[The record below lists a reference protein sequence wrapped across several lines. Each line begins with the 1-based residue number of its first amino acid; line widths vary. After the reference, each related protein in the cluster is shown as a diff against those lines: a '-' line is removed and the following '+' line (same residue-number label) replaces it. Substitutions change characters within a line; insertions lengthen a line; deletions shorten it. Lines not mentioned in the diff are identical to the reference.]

1 MQRWARTRN
10 SERQLLDIV
19 ADVRRRWRVR
29 QLIQGV
35 AVTLGVG
42 FAVFFAAT
50 WGIDRLRFE
59 DSAVLVLRLVLW
71 AAAAGLLFRFVVR
84 PLFRRVSDAQVA
96 LYLEEHEP
104 SLKTAFL
111 AAVERAGSP
120 DTRSGLDARLLEVA
134 VQRARR
140 IERGRRVERDRLRR
154 STAWF
159 AGVATAVLLIALF
172 GPAFQGTAGSLLL
185 SPWQT
190 ADAANP
196 YAITVEPGDALIARG
211 SDQLV
216 RAFPQGFE
224 TDEVEVAVRRGESE
238 VWERYFMTP
247 AEGGA
252 SFEILLF
259 DLDEPTDYTVSSE
272 GVRSPVYRID
282 VADLPYVDRIDLE
295 YHFPAYTG
303 LSPRTVEDG
312 GDIAVLRGTEV
323 RLRVTPTM
331 ATEEARL
338 AFDDQEEGE
347 GAALDL
353 VDDAFETSFTVT
365 EETFYRVEFM
375 GPGGRFVVGSPD
387 YLVEP
392 LDDQPPGVRIAEPG
406 RDTRL
411 SPIEELYVEVEAE
424 DDFGLGRVEL
434 LYSVNGGEETTRV
447 LHGSTR
453 GGTTQ
458 VSGGHTLFLEEFGLE
473 PGDVLSY
480 YARAAD
486 LRAGAGAGGD
496 LATRGVESS
505 DIYFVEIRTFDQDF
519 RQAEQGG
526 GGGGGGAGGP
536 GMQGELS
543 EQQKQIVAA
552 TFRLMRDEEEF
563 EEAELSENLATLTL
577 LQGRLRQQVEEL
589 IAQMQQRGVAGD
601 PSLEVVFRELPLAPP
616 EMLDAETKLGERRLR
631 EALLPEQR
639 SLQHLQRA
647 EAAFREVQVQQ
658 GGGGGGGGTPGAVGS
673 AAGELADLFEL
684 ELDRLRNQYETV
696 QRGQQRQQDQEVDEA
711 LQKLEELA
719 RRQQQMNERA
729 AAQQR
734 GAAGGGQGQQQRM
747 VQETEELAR
756 QLQRLARQ
764 GDRADLEESARRL
777 QQAADEMRRAQAQ
790 GRQGQ
795 GQAEASNALERLRE
809 ARRLLENRQVAA
821 VERDVEDAMRR
832 ADRIVERQRA
842 LQSDV
847 NEDPTTRDP
856 DRIAGLRERKG
867 DLAQEVDQLEQDLDR
882 LAREAR
888 REQPEASR
896 RLGEA
901 AAEIRES
908 RLRDKLN
915 FSRGVLGE
923 QSEDY
928 IRNFEEMITRDA
940 ENMRTRVAAARDALS
955 ESDPRRLGRQLD
967 ETRDLVRG
975 LESLQERMEQRG
987 EGEEGQ
993 GGQQGEGQEGQ
1004 QGQQGEGQQGQG
1016 QQGQQG
1022 QQGEGQQGQGQQGEG
1037 QQGEGQQG
1045 QGGEQGQRGQQGQGQ
1060 QGGQGGDRLGP
1071 RGGQGFAPNRGGG
1084 GGWWLSPEDVRQ
1096 FQREFRQ
1103 RREDAGRLRDD
1114 LRQEGVDVTDLD
1126 RAIAGLDRLR
1136 TMGDFDDPEEIAR
1149 LQADVLRG
1157 LKDFEFALRRN
1168 LGEQI
1173 ERFFLSGSDD
1183 VPEEYRELVEAYY
1196 RALSEDR
1203 PPR

>member
-1 MQRWARTRN
+1 MQRWMRTRN

-19 ADVRRRWRVR
+19 RDVRRRWRVR

-35 AVTLGVG
+35 AVTLGIG

-59 DSAVLVLRLVLW
+59 DGAVLAFRIVLW
-71 AAAAGLLFRFVVR
+71 AAAAGLFVWFVAR
-84 PLFRRVSDAQVA
+84 PLGRRVSDAQVA

-104 SLKTAFL
+104 SLKAAFL
-111 AAVERAGSP
+111 AATEAATERAGSP
-120 DTRSGLDARLLEVA
+120 AGPSGLDARLLEAA
-134 VQRARR
+134 VERARR
-140 IERGRRVERDRLRR
+140 VERGRRVERDGLRR
-154 STAWF
+154 SSAWF
-159 AGVATAVLLIALF
+159 AGVATAVLLVAIF

-185 SPWQT
+185 SPWKT

-238 VWERYFMTP
+238 VWARYFMTP
-247 AEGGA
+247 GEDGVG
-252 SFEILLF
+252 FEILLF
-259 DLDEPTDYTVSSE
+259 DLDEPTDYAVTSE
-272 GVRSPVYRID
+272 GVRSPVFRID
-282 VADLPYVDRIDLE
+282 VADLPYVERIDLE

-331 ATEEARL
+331 ATEGARL
-338 AFDDQEEGE
+338 SFDDQDQEEGT
-347 GAALDL
+347 ALEPADG
-353 VDDAFETSFTVT
+353 AFETSFTVT
-365 EETFYRVEFM
+365 GETFYHVEFM

-392 LDDQPPGVRIAEPG
+392 LDDQPPGVRISDPG

-411 SPIEELYVEVEAE
+411 SPIEELYVEVQAE

-434 LYSVNGGEETTRV
+434 LYSVNGGEESSRV
-447 LHGSTR
+447 LHGTAR
-453 GGTTQ
+453 GGATQ
-458 VSGGHTLFLEEFGLE
+458 VSGGHTFFLEEFGLE

-480 YARAAD
+480 YARATD
-486 LRAGAGAGGD
+486 LRSGASGGSGSV
-496 LATRGVESS
+496 GVESS
-505 DIYFVEIRTFDQDF
+505 DIYFVEIRPFDQNY

-526 GGGGGGAGGP
+526 GGGGGGGGGS
-536 GMQGELS
+536 GMEGELS
-543 EQQKQIVAA
+543 EQQRQIVAA
-552 TFRLMRDEEEF
+552 TFRLMRDGEEF
-563 EEAELSENLATLTL
+563 DAAEMSENLATLTL

-589 IAQMQQRGVAGD
+589 ALQMQQRGVAAD
-601 PSLEVVFRELPLAPP
+601 PAFETVFRELPLAPE
-616 EMLDAETKLGERRLR
+616 EMREAETKLGERRLR
-631 EALLPEQR
+631 EALSPEQR
-639 SLQHLQRA
+639 ALQHLQRA
-647 EAAFREVQVQQ
+647 EAAFRDVQVQQ
-658 GGGGGGGGTPGAVGS
+658 GGGGGGGGGGGS
-673 AAGELADLFEL
+673 AAAEELADLFEL

-696 QRGQQRQQDQEVDEA
+696 QRGQQQQQDQEVDEA

-719 RRQQQMNERA
+719 RRQQQMNERQ
-729 AAQQR
+729 AAQPR
-734 GAAGGGQGQQQRM
+734 GGAGGGQGQQQQM
-747 VQETEELAR
+747 IQETEELAR
-756 QLQRLARQ
+756 QLQRLARED
-764 GDRADLEESARRL
+764 DRADIEESARRL
-777 QQAADEMRRAQAQ
+777 QQAADQMRQAQAQ

-795 GQAEASNALERLRE
+795 GQAQASNALDRLRD

-821 VERDVEDAMRR
+821 VEREVEDAVRR
-832 ADRIVERQRA
+832 AERIAERQREV
-842 LQSDV
+842 QSDV

-856 DRIAGLRERKG
+856 DRLSALRERKG
-867 DLAQEVDQLEQDLDR
+867 DLAGEVDALETDLDR

-888 REQPEASR
+888 QEQPEAAR

-901 AAEIRES
+901 AGEIRES
-908 RLRDKLN
+908 RLRDKLK
-915 FSRGVLGE
+915 FSRGVLGT

-928 IRNFEEMITRDA
+928 IRNFEEQISRDA
-940 ENMRTRVAAARDALS
+940 ENVRTRVQAARDALS

-975 LESLQERMEQRG
+975 LESLQERLEQRA
-987 EGEEGQ
+987 EGE
-993 GGQQGEGQEGQ
+993 QGEGQ
-1004 QGQQGEGQQGQG
+1004 
-1016 QQGQQG
+1016 
-1022 QQGEGQQGQGQQGEG
+1022 
-1037 QQGEGQQG
+1037 
-1045 QGGEQGQRGQQGQGQ
+1045 GQQGQGQ
-1060 QGGQGGDRLGP
+1060 QGGGRLGQP
-1071 RGGQGFAPNRGGG
+1071 GETARAGQGFAPGGG
-1084 GGWWLSPEDVRQ
+1084 GGGGGPRLSPEDIRQ

-1114 LRQEGVDVTDLD
+1114 LRQEGVDVGDLD

-1157 LKDFEFALRRN
+1157 LKDFEFFLRRN

-1183 VPEEYRELVEAYY
+1183 VPKEYRELVEAYY
-1196 RALSEDR
+1196 RALSENR

>member
-1 MQRWARTRN
+1 MQRWAKRRST
-10 SERQLLDIV
+10 EHQLLEV
-19 ADVRRRWRVR
+19 VRDVRRRWRVR

-35 AVTLGVG
+35 AVTLGIG
-42 FAVFFAAT
+42 FAVFFIAT
-50 WGIDRLRFE
+50 FGIDRLRFE
-59 DSAVLVLRLVLW
+59 DGAVLAFRILLW
-71 AAAAGLLFRFVVR
+71 VAAAGLVAWFVVR
-84 PLFRRVSDAQVA
+84 PLLRRVSDTQVA

-104 SLKTAFL
+104 SLKAAFL
-111 AAVERAGSP
+111 AAIERAGSP
-120 DTRSGLDARLLEVA
+120 GTRSGLDARLLEVA
-134 VQRARR
+134 ARRARR
-140 IERGRRVERDRLRR
+140 VERGRRVERDRLRR

-159 AGVATAVLLIALF
+159 AGVASAVLLIALF

-185 SPWQT
+185 SPWKT

-224 TDEVEVAVRRGESE
+224 TDEVEVSVRRGESE

-247 AEGGA
+247 AAEGA
-252 SFEILLF
+252 AFEVLLF

-272 GVRSPVYRID
+272 GVRSPVFTIE

-331 ATEEARL
+331 ATEAARL
-338 AFDDQEEGE
+338 AFDGEEE
-347 GAALDL
+347 GAALEP
-353 VDDAFETSFTVT
+353 VNGAFETSFTVT
-365 EETFYRVEFM
+365 GETFYRIEFM
-375 GPGGRFVVGSPD
+375 GPGNRFVIGSPD

-392 LDDQPPGVRIAEPG
+392 LDDQPPGVRISEPG

-434 LYSVNGGEETTRV
+434 LYSVNGGEESSRV
-447 LHGSTR
+447 LHGTTG

-458 VSGGHTLFLEEFGLE
+458 LSGGHTFFLEEFGLE

-480 YARAAD
+480 YARATD
-486 LRAGAGAGGD
+486 LRSGGP
-496 LATRGVESS
+496 GGGIESS
-505 DIYFVEIRTFDQDF
+505 DIYFVEIRPFDRNF

-526 GGGGGGAGGP
+526 GGGGGGGAGMG
-536 GMQGELS
+536 GELS
-543 EQQKQIVAA
+543 EQQRQIVAA
-552 TFRLMRDEEEF
+552 TFRLDRDSNEF
-563 EEAELSENLATLTL
+563 EEEEMSENLATLTL

-601 PSLEVVFRELPLAPP
+601 PSLETVFRELPQAPP
-616 EMLDAETKLGERRLR
+616 AMLEAETRLGERRLK
-631 EALLPEQR
+631 EALAPEQR

-647 EAAFREVQVQQ
+647 EAAFRDVQVQQ
-658 GGGGGGGGTPGAVGS
+658 GGGGGGGTPGSVG
-673 AAGELADLFEL
+673 AGAEELADLFEL

-696 QRGQQRQQDQEVDEA
+696 QRGQQQQQDQEVDEA

-729 AAQQR
+729 AAQPR

-747 VQETEELAR
+747 IQETEELAR
-756 QLQRLARQ
+756 QLQRLGRE
-764 GDRADLEESARRL
+764 GDRADVEESARRL
-777 QQAADEMRRAQAQ
+777 QEAADEMRRAQAQ
-790 GRQGQ
+790 GRRGQ
-795 GQAEASNALERLRE
+795 GQAEASNALDRLRD

-821 VERDVEDAMRR
+821 VEREVEDAARR
-832 ADRIVERQRA
+832 AERIAERQRE

-847 NEDPTTRDP
+847 NEDPTGGDRD
-856 DRIAGLRERKG
+856 RLTGLRERKTE
-867 DLAQEVDQLEQDLDR
+867 LAREVDQLETDLDR
-882 LAREAR
+882 LAL
-888 REQPEASR
+888 EASR
-896 RLGEA
+896 DQPDAARRLREA

-915 FSRGVLGE
+915 FSRGVLGT
-923 QSEDY
+923 QTEDY
-928 IRNFEEMITRDA
+928 VRNFEEQITRDA
-940 ENMRTRVAAARDALS
+940 ENVRARVQAARDALS
-955 ESDPRRLGRQLD
+955 ESDPRRLGRQMD

-975 LESLQERMEQRG
+975 LESLQERL
-987 EGEEGQ
+987 
-993 GGQQGEGQEGQ
+993 QQGQEGQEGQ
-1004 QGQQGEGQQGQG
+1004 GQEGQGQEQGQG
-1016 QQGQQG
+1016 QQEG
-1022 QQGEGQQGQGQQGEG
+1022 QGE
-1037 QQGEGQQG
+1037 
-1045 QGGEQGQRGQQGQGQ
+1045 QQGQGQ
-1060 QGGQGGDRLGP
+1060 QGGQEGGQQQGEGQGGEQQGEGQGQGGRGGQPGQPGQTP
-1071 RGGQGFAPNRGGG
+1071 RGGQGFAPGGG
-1084 GGWWLSPEDVRQ
+1084 GGGGGGPWLSPEDVRQ

-1103 RREDAGRLRDD
+1103 RGQDARRLRDE
-1114 LRQEGVDVTDLD
+1114 LGQEGVDVGDLD
-1126 RAIAGLDRLR
+1126 DAIAGLDRLR
-1136 TMGDFDDPEEIAR
+1136 TMGDFDDPEELAR

-1157 LKDFEFALRRN
+1157 LKDFEFALRRE
-1168 LGEQI
+1168 LGSQI

-1196 RALSEDR
+1196 RALSEDP

>member
-1 MQRWARTRN
+1 MMRWAKTRN
-10 SERQLLDIV
+10 TEHQLLEIV
-19 ADVRRRWRVR
+19 RGVRRRWRVR

-35 AVTLGVG
+35 AVTLGIG
-42 FAVFFAAT
+42 FAVFFIAT
-50 WGIDRLRFE
+50 FGIDRLRF
-59 DSAVLVLRLVLW
+59 DDGAVLAFRILLW
-71 AAAAGLLFRFVVR
+71 VAAAGLAAWFVVR
-84 PLFRRVSDAQVA
+84 PLLRRVSDAQVA

-104 SLKTAFL
+104 SLKAAFL
-111 AAVERAGSP
+111 AAIERAGSP
-120 DTRSGLDARLLEVA
+120 GARSGLDARLLEVA
-134 VQRARR
+134 ARRARR
-140 IERGRRVERDRLRR
+140 VDRGRRVERDRLRR

-185 SPWQT
+185 SPWKT

-247 AEGGA
+247 AAEGA
-252 SFEILLF
+252 AFEVLLF

-272 GVRSPVYRID
+272 GVRSPVFTIE

-323 RLRVTPTM
+323 RLRVMPTM
-331 ATEEARL
+331 ATEAARL
-338 AFDDQEEGE
+338 AFDGEEE
-347 GAALDL
+347 GAALEL
-353 VDDAFETSFTVT
+353 VDGAFETSFTVT
-365 EETFYRVEFM
+365 GETFYRIEFM
-375 GPGGRFVVGSPD
+375 GPGSRFVIGSPD

-392 LDDQPPGVRIAEPG
+392 LDDQPPGVRISEPG

-434 LYSVNGGEETTRV
+434 LYSVNGGEESSRV
-447 LHGSTR
+447 LHGAAR

-458 VSGGHTLFLEEFGLE
+458 ISGGHTFFLEEFGLE
-473 PGDVLSY
+473 PGDVVSY
-480 YARAAD
+480 YARATD
-486 LRAGAGAGGD
+486 LRSGGPGG
-496 LATRGVESS
+496 GVESS
-505 DIYFVEIRTFDQDF
+505 DIYFVEIRPFDRNF

-526 GGGGGGAGGP
+526 GGGGGGGAGMG
-536 GMQGELS
+536 GELS
-543 EQQKQIVAA
+543 EQQRQIVAA
-552 TFRLMRDEEEF
+552 TFRLERDENDFDDEEM
-563 EEAELSENLATLTL
+563 SENLATLTL

-601 PSLEVVFRELPLAPP
+601 PSLETVFGELPLAPP
-616 EMLDAETKLGERRLR
+616 AMLEAETKLGERRLR
-631 EALLPEQR
+631 EALAPEQR

-647 EAAFREVQVQQ
+647 EAAFRDVQVQQ
-658 GGGGGGGGTPGAVGS
+658 GGGGGGGTPGSVG
-673 AAGELADLFEL
+673 AGAEELADLFEL

-696 QRGQQRQQDQEVDEA
+696 QRGQQQQQDQEVDEA

-729 AAQQR
+729 AAQPR
-734 GAAGGGQGQQQRM
+734 GAAGGGQGQQQQM
-747 VQETEELAR
+747 IEQTEELAR
-756 QLQRLARQ
+756 QLQRLARED
-764 GDRADLEESARRL
+764 DRAEVEESARRL
-777 QQAADEMRRAQAQ
+777 QEAADEMRRAQAQ
-790 GRQGQ
+790 GRRGQ
-795 GQAEASNALERLRE
+795 GQAEASNALDRLRE

-821 VERDVEDAMRR
+821 VEREVEDAARR
-832 ADRIVERQRA
+832 AERIAERQRE

-847 NEDPTTRDP
+847 NEDPTGGDRD
-856 DRIAGLRERKG
+856 RVTGLRERKAE
-867 DLAQEVDQLEQDLDR
+867 LAREVDQLETDLDR

-888 REQPEASR
+888 QDQPDAAR

-908 RLRDKLN
+908 RLRDKLL
-915 FSRGVLGE
+915 FSRGVLGT

-928 IRNFEEMITRDA
+928 VRNFEEQITRDA
-940 ENMRTRVAAARDALS
+940 ENVRARVQAARDALG

-975 LESLQERMEQRG
+975 LESLQERL
-987 EGEEGQ
+987 
-993 GGQQGEGQEGQ
+993 QQGQEGQ
-1004 QGQQGEGQQGQG
+1004 QGQGQEGQGQQEGEGGQGQGEQQGQG
-1016 QQGQQG
+1016 Q
-1022 QQGEGQQGQGQQGEG
+1022 
-1037 QQGEGQQG
+1037 G
-1045 QGGEQGQRGQQGQGQ
+1045 QGGR
-1060 QGGQGGDRLGP
+1060 GGQPGQPGQTP
-1071 RGGQGFAPNRGGG
+1071 QGGQGFAPGGG
-1084 GGWWLSPEDVRQ
+1084 GGGGGGPRLSPEDVRQ
-1096 FQREFRQ
+1096 FQREFRE
-1103 RREDAGRLRDD
+1103 RGLDARRLRDE
-1114 LRQEGVDVTDLD
+1114 LRQEGVDVGDLD

-1136 TMGDFDDPEEIAR
+1136 TAGDFDDPEELAA

-1157 LKDFEFALRRN
+1157 LKDFEFALRRE
-1168 LGEQI
+1168 LGSQI

-1196 RALSEDR
+1196 RALSED
-1203 PPR
+1203 PPP

>member
-1 MQRWARTRN
+1 MMRWAKTRN
-10 SERQLLDIV
+10 TEHQLLEIV
-19 ADVRRRWRVR
+19 RGVRRRWRVR

-35 AVTLGVG
+35 AVTLGIG
-42 FAVFFAAT
+42 FAVFFIAT
-50 WGIDRLRFE
+50 FGIDRLRF
-59 DSAVLVLRLVLW
+59 DDGAVLAFRILLW
-71 AAAAGLLFRFVVR
+71 VAAAGLAAWFVVR
-84 PLFRRVSDAQVA
+84 PLLRRVSDAQVA

-104 SLKTAFL
+104 SLKAAFL
-111 AAVERAGSP
+111 AAIERAGSP
-120 DTRSGLDARLLEVA
+120 GARSGLDARLLEVA
-134 VQRARR
+134 ARRARR
-140 IERGRRVERDRLRR
+140 VDRGRRVERDRLRR

-185 SPWQT
+185 SPWKT

-247 AEGGA
+247 AAEGA
-252 SFEILLF
+252 AFEILLF

-272 GVRSPVYRID
+272 GVRSPVFTIEI
-282 VADLPYVDRIDLE
+282 ADLPYVDRIDLE

-323 RLRVTPTM
+323 RLRVMPTM
-331 ATEEARL
+331 ATEAARL
-338 AFDDQEEGE
+338 AFDGEEE
-347 GAALDL
+347 GAALEL
-353 VDDAFETSFTVT
+353 VDGAFETSFTVT
-365 EETFYRVEFM
+365 GETFYRIEFM
-375 GPGGRFVVGSPD
+375 GPGSRFVIGSPD

-392 LDDQPPGVRIAEPG
+392 LDDQPPGVRISEPG

-434 LYSVNGGEETTRV
+434 LYSVNGGEESSRV
-447 LHGSTR
+447 LHGAAR

-458 VSGGHTLFLEEFGLE
+458 ISGGHTFFLEEFGLE
-473 PGDVLSY
+473 PGDVVSY
-480 YARAAD
+480 YARATD
-486 LRAGAGAGGD
+486 LRSGGPGG
-496 LATRGVESS
+496 GVESS
-505 DIYFVEIRTFDQDF
+505 DIYFVEIRPFDRNF

-526 GGGGGGAGGP
+526 GGGGGGGGGAGMG
-536 GMQGELS
+536 GELS
-543 EQQKQIVAA
+543 EQQRQIVAA
-552 TFRLMRDEEEF
+552 TFRLERDENDFDDEEM
-563 EEAELSENLATLTL
+563 SENLATLTL

-589 IAQMQQRGVAGD
+589 IARMQQRGVAGD
-601 PSLEVVFRELPLAPP
+601 PSLETVFSELPLAPP
-616 EMLDAETKLGERRLR
+616 AMLEAETKLGERRLR
-631 EALLPEQR
+631 EALAPEQR

-647 EAAFREVQVQQ
+647 EAAFRDVQVQQ
-658 GGGGGGGGTPGAVGS
+658 GGGGGGGTPGSVG
-673 AAGELADLFEL
+673 AGAEELADLFEL

-696 QRGQQRQQDQEVDEA
+696 QRGQQQQQDQEVDEA

-729 AAQQR
+729 AAQPR

-747 VQETEELAR
+747 IEQTEELAR
-756 QLQRLARQ
+756 QLQRLARED
-764 GDRADLEESARRL
+764 DRAEVEESARRL
-777 QQAADEMRRAQAQ
+777 QEAADEMRRAQAQ
-790 GRQGQ
+790 GRRGQ
-795 GQAEASNALERLRE
+795 GQAEASNALDRLRE

-821 VERDVEDAMRR
+821 VEREVEDAARR
-832 ADRIVERQRA
+832 AERIAERQRE

-847 NEDPTTRDP
+847 NEDPTGGDRD
-856 DRIAGLRERKG
+856 RVTGLRERKAE
-867 DLAQEVDQLEQDLDR
+867 LAREVDQLEIDLDR

-888 REQPEASR
+888 QDQPDAAR

-908 RLRDKLN
+908 RLRDKLL
-915 FSRGVLGE
+915 FSRGVLGT

-928 IRNFEEMITRDA
+928 VRNFEEQITRDA
-940 ENMRTRVAAARDALS
+940 ENVRARVQAARDALG

-975 LESLQERMEQRG
+975 LESLQERL
-987 EGEEGQ
+987 
-993 GGQQGEGQEGQ
+993 QQGQEGQ
-1004 QGQQGEGQQGQG
+1004 QGQGQEGQGQQEGEGGQGQGEQQGQG
-1016 QQGQQG
+1016 Q
-1022 QQGEGQQGQGQQGEG
+1022 
-1037 QQGEGQQG
+1037 G
-1045 QGGEQGQRGQQGQGQ
+1045 QGGR
-1060 QGGQGGDRLGP
+1060 GGQPGQPGQTP
-1071 RGGQGFAPNRGGG
+1071 QGGQGFAPGGG
-1084 GGWWLSPEDVRQ
+1084 GGGGGGPRLSPEDVRQ
-1096 FQREFRQ
+1096 FQREFRE
-1103 RREDAGRLRDD
+1103 RGLDARRLRDE
-1114 LRQEGVDVTDLD
+1114 LRQEGVDVGDLD

-1136 TMGDFDDPEEIAR
+1136 TAGDFDDPEELAA

-1157 LKDFEFALRRN
+1157 LKDFEFALRRE
-1168 LGEQI
+1168 LGSQI

-1196 RALSEDR
+1196 RALSED
-1203 PPR
+1203 PPP

>member
-1 MQRWARTRN
+1 MLEVVR
-10 SERQLLDIV
+10 
-19 ADVRRRWRVR
+19 DVRRRWRAR

-35 AVTLGVG
+35 AVSLGIG
-42 FAVFFAAT
+42 FAVFFVAT
-50 WGIDRLRFE
+50 FGIDRLRF
-59 DSAVLVLRLVLW
+59 DDGAVLVFRILLW
-71 AAAAGLLFRFVVR
+71 AAAAGLLAWFVVR
-84 PLFRRVSDAQVA
+84 PLLRRVSDAQVA

-104 SLKTAFL
+104 SLKAAFL
-111 AAVERAGSP
+111 AAIECAGSP
-120 DTRSGLDARLLEVA
+120 GARSGLDARLLEVA
-134 VQRARR
+134 ARRARR
-140 IERGRRVERDRLRR
+140 VDRGRRVERDRLRR

-185 SPWQT
+185 SPWKT

-196 YAITVEPGDALIARG
+196 YAIAVEPGDALIARG

-216 RAFPQGFE
+216 RAFPRGFE
-224 TDEVEVAVRRGESE
+224 TDEVEIAVRRGESE

-247 AEGGA
+247 AAGPAAEDA

-259 DLDEPTDYTVSSE
+259 DLDAPTDYTVTSE
-272 GVRSPVYRID
+272 GVRSPVFTID

-295 YHFPAYTG
+295 YRFPAYTG

-331 ATEEARL
+331 ATEAARL
-338 AFDDQEEGE
+338 AFDGEED
-347 GAALDL
+347 GAALEL
-353 VDDAFETSFTVT
+353 VDGAFETSFTVT
-365 EETFYRVEFM
+365 GETFYRIEFM
-375 GPGGRFVVGSPD
+375 GPGNRFVIGSPD

-434 LYSVNGGEETTRV
+434 LYSVNGGEESSRV
-447 LHGSTR
+447 LHGTTR
-453 GGTTQ
+453 GGTTRL
-458 VSGGHTLFLEEFGLE
+458 SGGHTFFLEEFGLE

-480 YARAAD
+480 YARATD
-486 LRAGAGAGGD
+486 LRSGGPGGPGG
-496 LATRGVESS
+496 GVESS
-505 DIYFVEIRTFDQDF
+505 DIYFVEIRPFDRNF

-526 GGGGGGAGGP
+526 GGGGGGGGAGMG
-536 GMQGELS
+536 GELS
-543 EQQKQIVAA
+543 EQQRRIVAA
-552 TFRLMRDEEEF
+552 TFRLERDADEFEDEEM
-563 EEAELSENLATLTL
+563 LENLATLTL

-601 PSLEVVFRELPLAPP
+601 PSLETVFRELPQAPP
-616 EMLDAETKLGERRLR
+616 AMLEAETKLGERRLR
-631 EALLPEQR
+631 EALAPEQR

-647 EAAFREVQVQQ
+647 EAAFRDVQVRQ
-658 GGGGGGGGTPGAVGS
+658 GGGGGGGTPGSVG
-673 AAGELADLFEL
+673 AGAEELADLFEL

-696 QRGQQRQQDQEVDEA
+696 QRGQRQQRDQEVDEA

-729 AAQQR
+729 AAQPR

-747 VQETEELAR
+747 IEQTEELAR
-756 QLQRLARQ
+756 QLQRLARE
-764 GDRADLEESARRL
+764 GDRADVEESARQLR
-777 QQAADEMRRAQAQ
+777 QAADEMRRAQAQ
-790 GRQGQ
+790 GRRGQ
-795 GQAEASNALERLRE
+795 GRAEASNALDRLRE

-821 VERDVEDAMRR
+821 VEREVEDAARR
-832 ADRIVERQRA
+832 AERIAERQRE

-847 NEDPTTRDP
+847 NEDPAGRDP
-856 DRIAGLRERKG
+856 DRVAGLRERKSE
-867 DLAQEVDQLEQDLDR
+867 LAREVDRLETDLDR
-882 LAREAR
+882 LTREAR
-888 REQPEASR
+888 QDQPDAAR

-901 AAEIRES
+901 AGEIRES
-908 RLRDKLN
+908 RLRDKLL
-915 FSRGVLGE
+915 FSRGVLGT

-928 IRNFEEMITRDA
+928 VRNFEEQITRDA
-940 ENMRTRVAAARDALS
+940 ENVRARVQAARDALS

-975 LESLQERMEQRG
+975 IESLRERLQQ
-987 EGEEGQ
+987 GQ
-993 GGQQGEGQEGQ
+993 GEQGGQGREGGQQQGEGQGR
-1004 QGQQGEGQQGQG
+1004 
-1016 QQGQQG
+1016 
-1022 QQGEGQQGQGQQGEG
+1022 
-1037 QQGEGQQG
+1037 
-1045 QGGEQGQRGQQGQGQ
+1045 GGR
-1060 QGGQGGDRLGP
+1060 GGQPGRPGQTP
-1071 RGGQGFAPNRGGG
+1071 RGGQGFAPGGG
-1084 GGWWLSPEDVRQ
+1084 GGAGGGPWMSPEDVRQ
-1096 FQREFRQ
+1096 FQREFRERGQ
-1103 RREDAGRLRDD
+1103 DARRLRDE
-1114 LRQEGVDVTDLD
+1114 LGREGVDVGDLD

-1136 TMGDFDDPEEIAR
+1136 TMGDFDDPEELAR

-1157 LKDFEFALRRN
+1157 LKDFEFALRRE
-1168 LGEQI
+1168 LGSQI

-1196 RALSEDR
+1196 RALSED
-1203 PPR
+1203 PPP

>member
-59 DSAVLVLRLVLW
+59 DTAVLVFRLVLW

-84 PLFRRVSDAQVA
+84 PIFRRVSDAQVA

-104 SLKTAFL
+104 SLKAAFL
-111 AAVERAGSP
+111 AAVERAGSSE
-120 DTRSGLDARLLEVA
+120 TRSGLDARLLEVA
-134 VQRARR
+134 VHRARR

-159 AGVATAVLLIALF
+159 AGVATAVLLIGLF
-172 GPAFQGTAGSLLL
+172 GPAFQGTAGSLLI

-247 AEGGA
+247 AEVGA

-295 YHFPAYTG
+295 FRFPAYTG

-338 AFDDQEEGE
+338 AFDDEEEGE
-347 GAALDL
+347 GGALEP
-353 VDDAFETSFTVT
+353 VDGAFETSFTVT

-392 LDDQPPGVRIAEPG
+392 LDDQPPGIRISEPG

-434 LYSVNGGEETTRV
+434 LYSVNGGEETSRV
-447 LHGSTR
+447 LHGTTR

-480 YARAAD
+480 YARATD

-496 LATRGVESS
+496 AGARGGEGS
-505 DIYFVEIRTFDQDF
+505 DIYFVEIRAFDQDY

-526 GGGGGGAGGP
+526 GGGGGGGGP
-536 GMQGELS
+536 QAGMQGELS

-552 TFRLMRDEEEF
+552 TFRLMRDEDEF

-589 IAQMQQRGVAGD
+589 IMQMQQRGVAGD

-616 EMLDAETKLGERRLR
+616 QMREAETKLGERRLR

-673 AAGELADLFEL
+673 AAEELADLFEL

-696 QRGQQRQQDQEVDEA
+696 QRGQQQQQDQEVDEA

-729 AAQQR
+729 AAQPR

-747 VQETEELAR
+747 AQETEELAR

-795 GQAEASNALERLRE
+795 GQAEASNALDRLRE

-842 LQSDV
+842 LQNDV

-856 DRIAGLRERKG
+856 DHIGGLRERKG

-888 REQPEASR
+888 QEQPEASR
-896 RLGEA
+896 RLAEA

-915 FSRGVLGE
+915 FSRGVLGT

-928 IRNFEEMITRDA
+928 IRNFEETITRDT

-975 LESLQERMEQRG
+975 LESLQDRLEQRAEGERGQG
-987 EGEEGQ
+987 EGQQGQ
-993 GGQQGEGQEGQ
+993 EGQQGEGQEGQ
-1004 QGQQGEGQQGQG
+1004 G

-1022 QQGEGQQGQGQQGEG
+1022 QGQEGGEGRQGGQQGGQGQQG
-1037 QQGEGQQG
+1037 GEGQQA
-1045 QGGEQGQRGQQGQGQ
+1045 GQGQ
-1060 QGGQGGDRLGP
+1060 QGGQGGAGDPDRLGP
-1071 RGGQGFAPNRGGG
+1071 RGGQGFAPGRGGG
-1084 GGWWLSPEDVRQ
+1084 GGGPWLSPEDIRQ
-1096 FQREFRQ
+1096 FQREFRE
-1103 RREDAGRLRDD
+1103 RRQDATRLRDD
-1114 LRQEGVDVTDLD
+1114 LRQEGVDVGDLD

>member
-1 MQRWARTRN
+1 MQGWARTRN
-10 SERQLLDIV
+10 SERQLLDVV
-19 ADVRRRWRVR
+19 ADVRRRWRAR

-35 AVTLGVG
+35 ALTLGVG

-59 DSAVLVLRLVLW
+59 DTAVLVFRLVLW
-71 AAAAGLLFRFVVR
+71 AAAIGLLGWFVVR

-104 SLKTAFL
+104 SLKAAFL

-120 DTRSGLDARLLEVA
+120 EGRSGLDARLLEVA
-134 VQRARR
+134 VERARR
-140 IERGRRVERDRLRR
+140 IERGRRVERAGLRR

-159 AGVATAVLLIALF
+159 AGVATAVLVVALF

-216 RAFPQGFE
+216 RAFPRGFE

-247 AEGGA
+247 GEDGA

-259 DLDEPTDYTVSSE
+259 DLDEPADYTVSSE
-272 GVRSPVYRID
+272 GVRSPVFRIE

-295 YHFPAYTG
+295 YRFPAYTG

-323 RLRVTPTM
+323 RLRVTPTL
-331 ATEEARL
+331 ATEGARL

-347 GAALDL
+347 GPALEL
-353 VDDAFETSFTVT
+353 VDGAFETSFTVS

-392 LDDQPPGVRIAEPG
+392 LDDQPPGIRIAEPG

-434 LYSVNGGEETTRV
+434 LYSVNGGEEASRV
-447 LHGSTR
+447 LHGTTR

-458 VSGGHTLFLEEFGLE
+458 VSGGHTFFLEELDLE

-480 YARAAD
+480 YARATD
-486 LRAGAGAGGD
+486 LRAGGGAGVGSGR
-496 LATRGVESS
+496 RGEESS
-505 DIYFVEIRTFDQDF
+505 DIYFVEIRPFDLDYS
-519 RQAEQGG
+519 QAEQGG
-526 GGGGGGAGGP
+526 GGGGGGGGGA

-552 TFRLMRDEEEF
+552 TFRLMRDEDEF
-563 EEAELSENLATLTL
+563 DEAEMSENLATLTL

-589 IAQMQQRGVAGD
+589 IVQMQQRGVAGD
-601 PSLEVVFRELPLAPP
+601 PSFEIVFRELPLAPV
-616 EMLDAETKLGERRLR
+616 EMREAETRLGERRLR
-631 EALLPEQR
+631 DALPPEQR

-658 GGGGGGGGTPGAVGS
+658 GGGGGGGGGGGM
-673 AAGELADLFEL
+673 AAAEELADLFEL
-684 ELDRLRNQYETV
+684 EFDRLRNQYETV
-696 QRGQQRQQDQEVDEA
+696 QRGQRQQQDQEVDEA

-729 AAQQR
+729 AAQPR
-734 GAAGGGQGQQQRM
+734 GAAGGGQGQQQQM
-747 VQETEELAR
+747 IQETEELAR
-756 QLQRLARQ
+756 QLQRLARED
-764 GDRADLEESARRL
+764 DRADLEESARRL

-795 GQAEASNALERLRE
+795 GQAESSNALDRLRE

-821 VERDVEDAMRR
+821 VGQEVEDAARR
-832 ADRIVERQRA
+832 AERIVERQRE

-856 DRIAGLRERKG
+856 DRIAGLRERKA

-888 REQPEASR
+888 QEQPEASR

-908 RLRDKLN
+908 RLRDKLQ
-915 FSRGVLGE
+915 FSRGVLGT

-928 IRNFEEMITRDA
+928 VRNFEEQITRDA

-975 LESLQERMEQRG
+975 LESLRERLQQRA
-987 EGEEGQ
+987 EGESAEGGEQGQ
-993 GGQQGEGQEGQ
+993 GDQQGQQGQEGEGQQGGQEGQ
-1004 QGQQGEGQQGQG
+1004 QGQQGGAGQA
-1016 QQGQQG
+1016 
-1022 QQGEGQQGQGQQGEG
+1022 GE
-1037 QQGEGQQG
+1037 
-1045 QGGEQGQRGQQGQGQ
+1045 
-1060 QGGQGGDRLGP
+1060 LGP
-1071 RGGQGFAPNRGGG
+1071 RGGQGFAPGRGGG
-1084 GGWWLSPEDVRQ
+1084 GGGGPRLSPEDIRQ

-1114 LRQEGVDVTDLD
+1114 LRREGVDVGDLD
-1126 RAIAGLDRLR
+1126 QAIAGLDRLR

-1149 LQADVLRG
+1149 LQTDVLRG

-1183 VPEEYRELVEAYY
+1183 VPDEYRELVEAYY

>member
-1 MQRWARTRN
+1 MRRWAKTRHA
-10 SERQLLDIV
+10 ERQLLDILH
-19 ADVRRRWRVR
+19 DVRRRWRVR
-29 QLIQGV
+29 QLIQGI
-35 AVTLGVG
+35 ALTLGIG

-50 WGIDRLRFE
+50 WGIDRLRF
-59 DSAVLVLRLVLW
+59 DDAAVLVFRLVLW
-71 AAAAGLLFRFVVR
+71 AAGLGLVAWFVAR

-104 SLKTAFL
+104 SLKAAFL
-111 AAVERAGSP
+111 AAVERAGSSE
-120 DTRSGLDARLLEVA
+120 TRSGLDARLLDVA
-134 VQRARR
+134 VRRARR

-154 STAWF
+154 SSAWF
-159 AGVATAVLLIALF
+159 AGVATVVLLIVLF
-172 GPAFQGTAGSLLL
+172 GPAFQGTAGSLLF
-185 SPWQT
+185 SPWRT

-196 YAITVEPGDALIARG
+196 YAIAVEPGDALIARG

-216 RAFPQGFE
+216 RAFPRGFE

-247 AEGGA
+247 AEDGA
-252 SFEILLF
+252 SFELLLF
-259 DLDEPTDYTVSSE
+259 DLAEPADYTVSSE
-272 GVRSPVYRID
+272 GVRSPVYRIE

-323 RLRVTPTM
+323 RLRVTPTL
-331 ATEEARL
+331 ATEGARL
-338 AFDDQEEGE
+338 AFDGREAGEET
-347 GAALDL
+347 ALEPADGGG
-353 VDDAFETSFTVT
+353 FEASFTVT
-365 EETFYRVEFM
+365 EETFYRVEFT
-375 GPGGRFVVGSPD
+375 GPGGRYVVGSPD

-392 LDDQPPGVRIAEPG
+392 LDDQPPGVHISEPG

-434 LYSVNGGEETTRV
+434 LYSVNGGEETSHV
-447 LHGSTR
+447 LHGTSR

-480 YARAAD
+480 YARATD
-486 LRAGAGAGGD
+486 LRAGGGGG
-496 LATRGVESS
+496 RGDESS
-505 DIYFVEIRTFDQDF
+505 DIYFVEIRPFDQDY

-526 GGGGGGAGGP
+526 GGGGGGGQGGA

-552 TFRLMRDEEEF
+552 TFRLMRDEDDF
-563 EEAELSENLATLTL
+563 DDAEMSENLATLTL

-589 IAQMQQRGVAGD
+589 IVQMQQRGVADD
-601 PSLEVVFRELPLAPP
+601 PAFEIVFRELPRAPA
-616 EMLDAETKLGERRLR
+616 EMREAETRLGERRLR
-631 EALLPEQR
+631 DALPPEQR

-647 EAAFREVQVQQ
+647 EAAFREVQVQM
-658 GGGGGGGGTPGAVGS
+658 GGGGGGGGTPGAVG
-673 AAGELADLFEL
+673 AAAEELADLFEL

-696 QRGQQRQQDQEVDEA
+696 QRGQRQQQDQEVDEA

-729 AAQQR
+729 AAQPR
-734 GAAGGGQGQQQRM
+734 GAAGGGQGQQQGM
-747 VQETEELAR
+747 VEETEELAR
-756 QLQRLARQ
+756 QLQRLARE

-777 QQAADEMRRAQAQ
+777 REAANEMRRAQAQ
-790 GRQGQ
+790 GRGGQ
-795 GQAEASNALERLRE
+795 GRAEASNALDRLRE

-821 VERDVEDAMRR
+821 VEREVEDAVRR
-832 ADRIVERQRA
+832 AERIVERQRA

-847 NEDPTTRDP
+847 NEDPGTRDAE
-856 DRIAGLRERKG
+856 RIGGLRERKA
-867 DLAQEVDQLEQDLDR
+867 DLAGEVDQLERDLDR

-888 REQPEASR
+888 QEQPDAAR
-896 RLGEA
+896 RLEEA

-915 FSRGVLGE
+915 FSRGVLGT

-928 IRNFEEMITRDA
+928 VRNFEEQITRDA
-940 ENMRTRVAAARDALS
+940 ENVRTRVAAARDALS

-975 LESLQERMEQRG
+975 LESMQERLRQRA
-987 EGEEGQ
+987 EGERGQ
-993 GGQQGEGQEGQ
+993 PGQEGQ
-1004 QGQQGEGQQGQG
+1004 QGEERQAGQEGQRGEGEQAGQGQQGGEGQQG
-1016 QQGQQG
+1016 
-1022 QQGEGQQGQGQQGEG
+1022 GQGQQG
-1037 QQGEGQQG
+1037 GE
-1045 QGGEQGQRGQQGQGQ
+1045 GQ
-1060 QGGQGGDRLGP
+1060 QGGQGGQGGAGEPGRLDP
-1071 RGGQGFAPNRGGG
+1071 RGGQGFAPGRSGGG
-1084 GGWWLSPEDVRQ
+1084 GGGPWLSPEDIRQ
-1096 FQREFRQ
+1096 FQREFRE
-1103 RREDAGRLRDD
+1103 RREDATRLRDD
-1114 LRQEGVDVTDLD
+1114 LRREGVDVADLEQ
-1126 RAIAGLDRLR
+1126 AIAGLDRLR

-1183 VPEEYRELVEAYY
+1183 VPEEYRDLVEAYY